1 MVSWPNHLIIPP
13 FHPWTKSPRFSGG
26 LNKNCT
32 DNMKIVLMFKR
43 VFLLLKKD
51 KVLFLSI
58 IFTLPSILIWLSG
71 GISYLW
77 SFIYKFTISRL
88 TSSGQLFLLLVVP
101 FIALNL
107 ALISYFKNKS
117 QQSKKIVYLNLF
129 FVLLVI
135 VSSFMVGG

>member
-1 MVSWPNHLIIPP
+1 
-13 FHPWTKSPRFSGG
+13 
-26 LNKNCT
+26 
-32 DNMKIVLMFKR
+32 MKIVLMFKR